1 MRHSD
6 SSTGH
11 MHWGGTCERW
21 VCGGIPLDLV
31 GSQQRMS
38 EGVIIVLGT
47 CISRDIFF
55 QGMDVMTTGE

>member
-6 SSTGH
+6 SSTVH
-11 MHWGGTCERW
+11 MHWGGTFERW

-47 CISRDIFF
+47 CISRDIYFK
-55 QGMDVMTTGE
+55 GWM